1 MNMGLLGI
9 IAWIEFPILGISTE
23 MSEKPLKLTK
33 HYILFRILVWPAEEW
48 MKLCGW
54 ICRINTD
61 IEDRV

>member
-1 MNMGLLGI
+1 
-9 IAWIEFPILGISTE
+9 
-23 MSEKPLKLTK
+23 LKLTK

-54 ICRINTD
+54 ICRISTD